1 MNATLIQLGLAV
13 FGLTSLVMALGH
25 NPRARRWAPVIGLIG
40 QPFWTAFAYST
51 KAWGLG
57 LLVVAY
63 TTVYAY
69 GVWVQWRKKP

>member
-1 MNATLIQLGLAV
+1 M
-13 FGLTSLVMALGH
+13 
-25 NPRARRWAPVIGLIG
+25 IGLIG